1 MTACNSEKNSENKL
15 ASENRLISQNSLVK
29 THRQKKANSHQTFR
43 LTQLFSTQL
52 DKWLIAACL
61 GMMTALSVIGLLMT
75 SGWFISAAAMAGMV
89 ALGSHSFNYLVPAA
103 IIRVMA
109 MVRTAGRYGE
119 MMVSHHA
126 VFGLLQRL
134 RVRFFTQF
142 ARLPLANL
150 SSTLQS
156 THAMHRLTHDI
167 EVLNELPLRVVSPW
181 LVATTASLLV
191 ATLLYQYEVNPVL
204 IAIFLI
210 AGLMLPAMLTWRSIK
225 HARAHQA
232 LAESRRVSLLN
243 PLSALTHLLI
253 WQRWQSELTAFNSLD
268 TQHTHQQKRIQRAQS
283 LVMLIMQWLIAA
295 VLVGLLVGFY
305 HTSLVI
311 SVPMLLALF
320 LGIMGMTDLLAPLVT
335 HSLALGNS
343 LAAKHQ
349 LNELLNP
356 SLQPSHHL
364 TPDLT
369 HHLNHDLAPL
379 PIDVA
384 RLSAPLTLT
393 INQLAAKMPQA
404 IVGFKAISFT
414 ATQGTPVLITGRS
427 GAGKSTLLQVLAHE
441 LAPQQGSIELNGMDW
456 LALPNTPAL
465 TGYLGQQIDIFD
477 QTLATNLRLG
487 SADAGD
493 EQLWQVLD
501 SVGLKDWARNQPL
514 QLQTP
519 LGEYGQ
525 AISGGQAR
533 RIALARL
540 LLSPKKILLLD
551 EPFAG
556 LDKKSREALWQ
567 MLVQHQQ
574 QGILIIVT
582 HHLWQTDQPINI
594 VQLPE
599 PDVFI

>member
-1 MTACNSEKNSENKL
+1 MTAPNSEKNSENKF
-15 ASENRLISQNSLVK
+15 ASENSLVK

-61 GMMTALSVIGLLMT
+61 GIMTALSVIGLLMT
-75 SGWFISAAAMAGMV
+75 SGWFISAAAMAGML

-126 VFGLLQRL
+126 VFGLLRRL
-134 RVRFFTQF
+134 RVRFFNQF

-191 ATLLYQYEVNPVL
+191 ATLLYQYEVNPML

-210 AGLMLPAMLTWRSIK
+210 AGLMLPVMLTWRSIK
-225 HARAHQA
+225 HASTHQA

-305 HTSLVI
+305 HTPLVI

-320 LGIMGMTDLLAPLVT
+320 LGIMGMTDLLTPLVT

-356 SLQPSHHL
+356 SLQS
-364 TPDLT
+364 
-369 HHLNHDLAPL
+369 NHYLKPDLAPL
-379 PIDVA
+379 PIDAA
-384 RLSAPLTLT
+384 RLNAPLTLT

-404 IVGFKAISFT
+404 IVGFKAISLT
-414 ATQGTPVLITGRS
+414 ATQGIPVLITGRS
-427 GAGKSTLLQVLAHE
+427 GAGKSTLLQVLARE
-441 LAPQQGSIELNGMDW
+441 LAPQQGSIELNGRDW
-456 LALPNTPAL
+456 LALHDTPAL

-487 SADAGD
+487 NADASD
-493 EQLWQVLD
+493 EQLWQVLGK
-501 SVGLKDWARNQPL
+501 VGLKDWARSQPL

-567 MLVQHQQ
+567 MLVKHQQ

-582 HHLWQTDQPINI
+582 HHLWQTDHPINI

-599 PDVFI
+599 PDVLI

>member
-1 MTACNSEKNSENKL
+1 
-15 ASENRLISQNSLVK
+15 
-29 THRQKKANSHQTFR
+29 
-43 LTQLFSTQL
+43 
-52 DKWLIAACL
+52 
-61 GMMTALSVIGLLMT
+61 
-75 SGWFISAAAMAGMV
+75 
-89 ALGSHSFNYLVPAA
+89 
-103 IIRVMA
+103 
-109 MVRTAGRYGE
+109 
-119 MMVSHHA
+119 
-126 VFGLLQRL
+126 
-134 RVRFFTQF
+134 
-142 ARLPLANL
+142 
-150 SSTLQS
+150 
-156 THAMHRLTHDI
+156 
-167 EVLNELPLRVVSPW
+167 
-181 LVATTASLLV
+181 
-191 ATLLYQYEVNPVL
+191 
-204 IAIFLI
+204 
-210 AGLMLPAMLTWRSIK
+210 
-225 HARAHQA
+225 
-232 LAESRRVSLLN
+232 
-243 PLSALTHLLI
+243 
-253 WQRWQSELTAFNSLD
+253 
-268 TQHTHQQKRIQRAQS
+268 
-283 LVMLIMQWLIAA
+283 MLIMQWLIAA

-305 HTSLVI
+305 HTPLII

-364 TPDLT
+364 T
-369 HHLNHDLAPL
+369 HHLNHDLTHL
-379 PIDVA
+379 PIDAA
-384 RLSAPLTLT
+384 RLNAPLTLT

-404 IVGFKAISFT
+404 IVGFKAISLT
-414 ATQGTPVLITGRS
+414 ATQGIPVLITGRS

-441 LAPQQGSIELNGMDW
+441 LAPQQGSIELSGMDW
-456 LALPNTPAL
+456 LALHNTPAL

-487 SADAGD
+487 NADASD
-493 EQLWQVLD
+493 EQLWQVLGK
-501 SVGLKDWARNQPL
+501 VGLKDWARSQPL
-514 QLQTP
+514 RLQTP

-540 LLSPKKILLLD
+540 LLTPKKILLLD

>member
-1 MTACNSEKNSENKL
+1 MTAPNGEKNSENKL
-15 ASENRLISQNSLVK
+15 VGENRLISQNSFVK
-29 THRQKKANSHQTFR
+29 THPQKKSNSHQTFR

-61 GMMTALSVIGLLMT
+61 GIMTALSVIGLLMT
-75 SGWFISAAAMAGMV
+75 SGWFISAAAMTGMV

-134 RVRFFTQF
+134 RVRFFNQF

-283 LVMLIMQWLIAA
+283 LVMLIMHWLIAA

-305 HTSLVI
+305 HTPLVI

-364 TPDLT
+364 
-369 HHLNHDLAPL
+369 NHDLAPL

-384 RLSAPLTLT
+384 RLNAPLTLT
-393 INQLAAKMPQA
+393 IHQLAGKLPQA
-404 IVGFKAISFT
+404 IVGFKAISLT
-414 ATQGTPVLITGRS
+414 ATQGIPVLITGRS

-456 LALPNTPAL
+456 LALQNTPAL

-487 SADAGD
+487 NADASD
-493 EQLWQVLD
+493 EQLWQVLGK
-501 SVGLKDWARNQPL
+501 VGLKDWARSQPL

-540 LLSPKKILLLD
+540 LLTPKKILLLD

-556 LDKKSREALWQ
+556 LDTKSREALWQ

-582 HHLWQTDQPINI
+582 HHLWQTECPINI

-599 PDVFI
+599 PDVLI

>member
-1 MTACNSEKNSENKL
+1 MTDSNCENN
-15 ASENRLISQNSLVK
+15 SENRLISQNNLVK

-52 DKWLIAACL
+52 DKWLIAALL
-61 GMMTALSVIGLLMT
+61 GIMTALSVIGLLMT

-134 RVRFFTQF
+134 RVRFFNQF

-167 EVLNELPLRVVSPW
+167 EILNELPLRVVSPW

-191 ATLLYQYEVNPVL
+191 ATLLYQYEVNPML

-210 AGLMLPAMLTWRSIK
+210 AGLMLPVMLTWRSIK
-225 HARAHQA
+225 HARVHQA

-253 WQRWQSELTAFNSLD
+253 WQRWQSELTAFNSVD

-305 HTSLVI
+305 HTPLII
-311 SVPMLLALF
+311 SVPMLLALS

-356 SLQPSHHL
+356 SLQPSHY
-364 TPDLT
+364 
-369 HHLNHDLAPL
+369 LNHDLAPL

-393 INQLAAKMPQA
+393 IHQLAAKMPQA
-404 IVGFKAISFT
+404 IVGFKAISLT
-414 ATQGTPVLITGRS
+414 ATQGIPVLITGRS
-427 GAGKSTLLQVLAHE
+427 GAGKSTLLQVLARE
-441 LAPQQGSIELNGMDW
+441 LAPQQGSIELNGRDW
-456 LALPNTPAL
+456 LALHDTPAL

-487 SADAGD
+487 NADASD
-493 EQLWQVLD
+493 EQLWQVLGK
-501 SVGLKDWARNQPL
+501 VGLKDWARSQPL

-567 MLVQHQQ
+567 MLVKHQQ

-582 HHLWQTDQPINI
+582 HHLWQTDHPINI

-599 PDVFI
+599 PDVLI

>member
-1 MTACNSEKNSENKL
+1 MTDSNCENN
-15 ASENRLISQNSLVK
+15 SENRLISQNSLVK
-29 THRQKKANSHQTFR
+29 THPQKKANSHQTFR

-52 DKWLIAACL
+52 DKWLIAALL
-61 GMMTALSVIGLLMT
+61 GIMTALSVIGLLMT

-134 RVRFFTQF
+134 RVRFFNQF

-191 ATLLYQYEVNPVL
+191 ATLLYQYEVNPML

-305 HTSLVI
+305 HTPLVI

-364 TPDLT
+364 
-369 HHLNHDLAPL
+369 NHDLAPL

-384 RLSAPLTLT
+384 RLNAPLTLT
-393 INQLAAKMPQA
+393 IHQLAGKMPQA
-404 IVGFKAISFT
+404 IVGFKAISLT
-414 ATQGTPVLITGRS
+414 ATQGIPVLITGRS
-427 GAGKSTLLQVLAHE
+427 GAGKSTLLQVLARE
-441 LAPQQGSIELNGMDW
+441 LAPQQGSIELNGRDW
-456 LALPNTPAL
+456 LALHDTPAL

-487 SADAGD
+487 NADASD
-493 EQLWQVLD
+493 EQLWQVLGK
-501 SVGLKDWARNQPL
+501 VGLKDWARSQPL

-540 LLSPKKILLLD
+540 LLTPKKILLLD

-582 HHLWQTDQPINI
+582 HHLWQTDHPINI

-599 PDVFI
+599 PDVLI

>member
-1 MTACNSEKNSENKL
+1 MTDSNSEKNSENKL
-15 ASENRLISQNSLVK
+15 ASENRHINQNSRVN
-29 THRQKKANSHQTFR
+29 THRQKKSNSDQTFR
-43 LTQLFSTQL
+43 LNQLFSTQL
-52 DKWLIAACL
+52 DKLLIAALL
-61 GMMTALSVIGLLMT
+61 GIMTALSVIGLLMT

-134 RVRFFTQF
+134 RVRFFNQF

-191 ATLLYQYEVNPVL
+191 AILLYQYDVNPVL
-204 IAIFLI
+204 ITIFLI
-210 AGLMLPAMLTWRSIK
+210 AGLMLPTMLTWRSIK

-305 HTSLVI
+305 HTPLVI

-364 TPDLT
+364 
-369 HHLNHDLAPL
+369 NHDLAPL

-384 RLSAPLTLT
+384 RLNAPLTLT
-393 INQLAAKMPQA
+393 IHQLAGKMPQA
-404 IVGFKAISFT
+404 IVGFKAISLT
-414 ATQGTPVLITGRS
+414 ATQGIPVLITGRS

-456 LALPNTPAL
+456 LALQNTPAL

-487 SADAGD
+487 NTYASD
-493 EQLWQVLD
+493 EQLWQVLGK
-501 SVGLKDWARNQPL
+501 VGLKDWARSQPL

-567 MLVQHQQ
+567 MLVKHQQ

-582 HHLWQTDQPINI
+582 HHLWQIDQPINI

>member
-1 MTACNSEKNSENKL
+1 MTAPNSEKN
-15 ASENRLISQNSLVK
+15 SENRLISQNSLAK
-29 THRQKKANSHQTFR
+29 THTQKKANSHQTFR

-52 DKWLIAACL
+52 DKWLIAALL
-61 GMMTALSVIGLLMT
+61 GMMTALSVIGLLMM
-75 SGWFISAAAMAGMV
+75 SGWFISAAAMAGMA

-134 RVRFFTQF
+134 RVRFFNQF

-191 ATLLYQYEVNPVL
+191 ATLLYQYEVNPML

-253 WQRWQSELTAFNSLD
+253 WQRWQSELTAFNSVD

-305 HTSLVI
+305 HTPLVI

-364 TPDLT
+364 
-369 HHLNHDLAPL
+369 NHDLAPL

-384 RLSAPLTLT
+384 RLNAPLTLT
-393 INQLAAKMPQA
+393 IHQLAGKMPQA
-404 IVGFKAISFT
+404 IVGFKAISLT
-414 ATQGTPVLITGRS
+414 ATQGIPVLITGRS

-456 LALPNTPAL
+456 LALQNTPAL

-487 SADAGD
+487 SADASD
-493 EQLWQVLD
+493 EQLWQVLGK
-501 SVGLKDWARNQPL
+501 VGLKDWARNQPL

-582 HHLWQTDQPINI
+582 HHLWQTECPINI

-599 PDVFI
+599 PDVLI

>member
-1 MTACNSEKNSENKL
+1 MTDSTSEKNSENKL
-15 ASENRLISQNSLVK
+15 ASENRLINQNNFVK
-29 THRQKKANSHQTFR
+29 THPQKKANSHQTFR

-52 DKWLIAACL
+52 DKWLIAALL
-61 GMMTALSVIGLLMT
+61 GIMTALSVIGLLMT

-134 RVRFFTQF
+134 RVRFFNQF

-167 EVLNELPLRVVSPW
+167 DVLNELPLRVVSPW

-191 ATLLYQYEVNPVL
+191 ATLLYQYEVSPVL

-210 AGLMLPAMLTWRSIK
+210 AGLMLPTMLTWRSIK

-253 WQRWQSELTAFNSLD
+253 WQRWQSELTAFNSVD

-283 LVMLIMQWLIAA
+283 LVMLIMQWLMAA

-305 HTSLVI
+305 HTPLVI

-343 LAAKHQ
+343 LAAQHQ

-364 TPDLT
+364 
-369 HHLNHDLAPL
+369 NHDLAPL
-379 PIDVA
+379 PIDVT
-384 RLSAPLTLT
+384 RLDAPLTLT

-404 IVGFKAISFT
+404 IVGFKAISLT
-414 ATQGTPVLITGRS
+414 ATQGIPVLITGRS

-441 LAPQQGSIELNGMDW
+441 LAPQQGSIELSGMDW
-456 LALPNTPAL
+456 LALQNTPAL

-487 SADAGD
+487 NADASD
-493 EQLWQVLD
+493 EQLWQVLGK
-501 SVGLKDWARNQPL
+501 VGLKDWARNQPL

-540 LLSPKKILLLD
+540 LLTPKKILLLD

-556 LDKKSREALWQ
+556 LDKKRREALWQ

-582 HHLWQTDQPINI
+582 HHLWQTECPINI

-599 PDVFI
+599 PNVFI

>member
-1 MTACNSEKNSENKL
+1 MTDSNSK
-15 ASENRLISQNSLVK
+15 NRLINQNSFVK
-29 THRQKKANSHQTFR
+29 THPQKKANSHQTFR

-52 DKWLIAACL
+52 DKWLIAALL
-61 GMMTALSVIGLLMT
+61 GIMTALSVIGLLMT

-134 RVRFFTQF
+134 RVRFFNQF

-204 IAIFLI
+204 IATFLI
-210 AGLMLPAMLTWRSIK
+210 AGLMLPVMLTWRSIK

-305 HTSLVI
+305 HTPLVI
-311 SVPMLLALF
+311 SVPMLLALS
-320 LGIMGMTDLLAPLVT
+320 LGIMGMTDLLTPLVT

-364 TPDLT
+364 
-369 HHLNHDLAPL
+369 NHDLAPL

-384 RLSAPLTLT
+384 RLNAPLTLT
-393 INQLAAKMPQA
+393 IHQLAAKMPQA
-404 IVGFKAISFT
+404 IVGFKAISLT
-414 ATQGTPVLITGRS
+414 ATQGIPVLITGRS

-456 LALPNTPAL
+456 LALHDTPAL

-487 SADAGD
+487 SADASD
-493 EQLWQVLD
+493 EQLWQVLGK
-501 SVGLKDWARNQPL
+501 VGLKDWARSQPL

>member
-1 MTACNSEKNSENKL
+1 MTAPNSEKNSENKF
-15 ASENRLISQNSLVK
+15 ASENSLVK

-61 GMMTALSVIGLLMT
+61 GIMTALSVIGLLMT
-75 SGWFISAAAMAGMV
+75 SGWFISAAAMAGML

-126 VFGLLQRL
+126 VFGLLRRL
-134 RVRFFTQF
+134 RVRFFNQF

-167 EVLNELPLRVVSPW
+167 EILDELPLRVVSPW

-191 ATLLYQYEVNPVL
+191 ATLLYQYGVNPML
-204 IAIFLI
+204 IATFLI
-210 AGLMLPAMLTWRSIK
+210 AGLMLPVMLTWRSIK

-305 HTSLVI
+305 HTPLVI
-311 SVPMLLALF
+311 SVPMLLALS

-364 TPDLT
+364 
-369 HHLNHDLAPL
+369 NHDLAPL

-384 RLSAPLTLT
+384 RLNAPLTLT

-404 IVGFKAISFT
+404 IVGFKTISLT
-414 ATQGTPVLITGRS
+414 ATQGIPVLITGRS
-427 GAGKSTLLQVLAHE
+427 GAGKSTLLQVLARE

-456 LALPNTPAL
+456 LALHDTPAL

-487 SADAGD
+487 NADASD
-493 EQLWQVLD
+493 EQLWQVLGK
-501 SVGLKDWARNQPL
+501 VGLKDWARSQPL

-540 LLSPKKILLLD
+540 LLTPKKILLLD

-556 LDKKSREALWQ
+556 LDKKRREALWQ

-582 HHLWQTDQPINI
+582 HHLWQTECPINI

>member
-1 MTACNSEKNSENKL
+1 MTAPNSENNSENKL
-15 ASENRLISQNSLVK
+15 ASENRLISQNRLAK
-29 THRQKKANSHQTFR
+29 THPQKKANSHQTFR

-52 DKWLIAACL
+52 DKWLIAALL
-61 GMMTALSVIGLLMT
+61 GIMTALSVIGLLMT

-134 RVRFFTQF
+134 RVRFFNQF

-181 LVATTASLLV
+181 LVATTASFLV

-204 IAIFLI
+204 IGIFLI

-225 HARAHQA
+225 HARAHQG
-232 LAESRRVSLLN
+232 LAESRHVSLLN

-253 WQRWQSELTAFNSLD
+253 WQRWQSELTAFNRVD

-305 HTSLVI
+305 HTPLVI

-356 SLQPSHHL
+356 SLQPSHYL
-364 TPDLT
+364 KPDLA
-369 HHLNHDLAPL
+369 HDLAPL
-379 PIDVA
+379 PIDAA
-384 RLSAPLTLT
+384 RLNAPLTLT
-393 INQLAAKMPQA
+393 IHQLAAKMPQA
-404 IVGFKAISFT
+404 IVGFKAFSLT
-414 ATQGTPVLITGRS
+414 ATQGIPVLITGRS

-441 LAPQQGSIELNGMDW
+441 LAPQQGSIELSGMDW
-456 LALPNTPAL
+456 LALHNTPAL

-487 SADAGD
+487 NADASD
-493 EQLWQVLD
+493 EQLWQVLGK
-501 SVGLKDWARNQPL
+501 VGLKDWARSQPL

-582 HHLWQTDQPINI
+582 HHLWQTECPINI

>member
-1 MTACNSEKNSENKL
+1 MTDSN
-15 ASENRLISQNSLVK
+15 SENRLINQNSLVK
-29 THRQKKANSHQTFR
+29 THPQKKVNSHQTFR

-52 DKWLIAACL
+52 DKWLIAALL
-61 GMMTALSVIGLLMT
+61 GILTALSVIGLLMT

-126 VFGLLQRL
+126 VFGLLQGL

-253 WQRWQSELTAFNSLD
+253 WQRWQSELTAFNSVD

-305 HTSLVI
+305 HTPLVI

-320 LGIMGMTDLLAPLVT
+320 LGMMGMTDLLAPLAT

-356 SLQPSHHL
+356 SLQPN
-364 TPDLT
+364 

-384 RLSAPLTLT
+384 RLNAPLTLT
-393 INQLAAKMPQA
+393 IHQLAAKMPQA
-404 IVGFKAISFT
+404 IVGFKAISLT
-414 ATQGTPVLITGRS
+414 ATQGIPVLITGRS

-456 LALPNTPAL
+456 LALHDTPAL

-487 SADAGD
+487 NADASD
-493 EQLWQVLD
+493 EQLWQVLGK
-501 SVGLKDWARNQPL
+501 VGLKDWARSQPL

-540 LLSPKKILLLD
+540 LLTPKKILLLD

-582 HHLWQTDQPINI
+582 HHLWQTECPINI

>member
-1 MTACNSEKNSENKL
+1 MTASNKEHNSENKL
-15 ASENRLISQNSLVK
+15 ASENRLISQNSLIK
-29 THRQKKANSHQTFR
+29 THPQKKANSHQTFR

-52 DKWLIAACL
+52 DKWLIAALL
-61 GMMTALSVIGLLMT
+61 GIMTALSVIGLLMT

-134 RVRFFTQF
+134 RVRFFNQF

-191 ATLLYQYEVNPVL
+191 ATLLYQYEVNPML

-210 AGLMLPAMLTWRSIK
+210 AGLMLPALLTWRSIK

-253 WQRWQSELTAFNSLD
+253 WQRWQSELTAFNSVD

-305 HTSLVI
+305 HTPLVI
-311 SVPMLLALF
+311 SVPMLLALS

-364 TPDLT
+364 
-369 HHLNHDLAPL
+369 NHDLAPL

-384 RLSAPLTLT
+384 RLNAPLTLT
-393 INQLAAKMPQA
+393 IHQLAAKMPQA
-404 IVGFKAISFT
+404 IVGFKAISLT

-456 LALPNTPAL
+456 LALHDTPAL

-487 SADAGD
+487 NADASD
-493 EQLWQVLD
+493 EQLWQVLGK
-501 SVGLKDWARNQPL
+501 VGLKDWARSQPL

-582 HHLWQTDQPINI
+582 HHLWQTECPINI

>member
-1 MTACNSEKNSENKL
+1 MTAPNSEKNSENKL

-61 GMMTALSVIGLLMT
+61 AIMTALSVIGLLMT
-75 SGWFISAAAMAGMV
+75 SGWFISAAAMAGIV

-134 RVRFFTQF
+134 RVRFFNQF

-204 IAIFLI
+204 ITIFLI
-210 AGLMLPAMLTWRSIK
+210 AGLMLPAILTWRSIK
-225 HARAHQA
+225 HGRAHQA

-253 WQRWQSELTAFNSLD
+253 WQRWQSELTAFNSVD
-268 TQHTHQQKRIQRAQS
+268 TQPTHQQKRIQRAQS
-283 LVMLIMQWLIAA
+283 LVMLIMQWLITA

-305 HTSLVI
+305 HTPLVI

-356 SLQPSHHL
+356 SLKPSHHL

-369 HHLNHDLAPL
+369 PL
-379 PIDVA
+379 PIDVV
-384 RLSAPLTLT
+384 RLNAPLTLT

-404 IVGFKAISFT
+404 IVGFKAISLT
-414 ATQGTPVLITGRS
+414 ATQGIPVLITGGS

-441 LAPQQGSIELNGMDW
+441 LAPQQGSIKLNGKDW
-456 LALPNTPAL
+456 LALHDTPAL

-487 SADAGD
+487 NADASD
-493 EQLWQVLD
+493 EQLWQVLGK
-501 SVGLKDWARNQPL
+501 VGLKDWARSQPL

-582 HHLWQTDQPINI
+582 HHLWQTECPINI

-599 PDVFI
+599 PGVFI

>member
-1 MTACNSEKNSENKL
+1 MTASN
-15 ASENRLISQNSLVK
+15 SENRLISQNSLVK
-29 THRQKKANSHQTFR
+29 THPQKKANSHQTFR

-52 DKWLIAACL
+52 DKWLIAALL
-61 GMMTALSVIGLLMT
+61 GIMTALSVIGLLMT

-134 RVRFFTQF
+134 RVRFFNQF

-191 ATLLYQYEVNPVL
+191 AILLYQYDVNPVL
-204 IAIFLI
+204 ITIFLI

-305 HTSLVI
+305 HTPLVI

-364 TPDLT
+364 KPDLT
-369 HHLNHDLAPL
+369 HHLAPL

-384 RLSAPLTLT
+384 RLNAPLTLT

-404 IVGFKAISFT
+404 IVGFKAISLT
-414 ATQGTPVLITGRS
+414 ATQGIPVLITGRS

-456 LALPNTPAL
+456 LALQNTPAL

-487 SADAGD
+487 NTYASD
-493 EQLWQVLD
+493 EQLWQVLGK
-501 SVGLKDWARNQPL
+501 VGLKDWARSQPL

-567 MLVQHQQ
+567 MLVKHQQ

-582 HHLWQTDQPINI
+582 HHLWQTDHPINI

-599 PDVFI
+599 PDVLI

>member
-1 MTACNSEKNSENKL
+1 
-15 ASENRLISQNSLVK
+15 
-29 THRQKKANSHQTFR
+29 
-43 LTQLFSTQL
+43 
-52 DKWLIAACL
+52 
-61 GMMTALSVIGLLMT
+61 
-75 SGWFISAAAMAGMV
+75 MV

-134 RVRFFTQF
+134 RVRFFNQF

-191 ATLLYQYEVNPVL
+191 ATLLYQHEVNPVL
-204 IAIFLI
+204 IATFLI

-253 WQRWQSELTAFNSLD
+253 WQRWQSELTAFNSVD

-305 HTSLVI
+305 HTPLVI

-364 TPDLT
+364 TPDL
-369 HHLNHDLAPL
+369 APL

-384 RLSAPLTLT
+384 RLNAPLTLT

-404 IVGFKAISFT
+404 IVGFKAISLT
-414 ATQGTPVLITGRS
+414 ATQGIPVLITGRS

-456 LALPNTPAL
+456 LALHNTPAL

-487 SADAGD
+487 NADASD
-493 EQLWQVLD
+493 EQLWQVLGK
-501 SVGLKDWARNQPL
+501 VGLKDWARSQPL

-582 HHLWQTDQPINI
+582 HHLWQTECPINI

-599 PDVFI
+599 PGVFI

>member
-1 MTACNSEKNSENKL
+1 MTDSNKEHNNENKL
-15 ASENRLISQNSLVK
+15 ASENRLLT
-29 THRQKKANSHQTFR
+29 THRQKKSNSHQTFR

-61 GMMTALSVIGLLMT
+61 AIMTALSVIGLLMT
-75 SGWFISAAAMAGMV
+75 SGWFISAAATAGMV

-134 RVRFFTQF
+134 RVRFFNQF
-142 ARLPLANL
+142 SRLPLANL
-150 SSTLQS
+150 SITLQS

-204 IAIFLI
+204 ITIFLI

-225 HARAHQA
+225 HALAHQA

-253 WQRWQSELTAFNSLD
+253 WQRWQSELTAFNSFD

-305 HTSLVI
+305 HTPLVI

-356 SLQPSHHL
+356 LLQPN
-364 TPDLT
+364 

-384 RLSAPLTLT
+384 RLDAPLTLT
-393 INQLAAKMPQA
+393 INQLAGKMPEA
-404 IVGFKAISFT
+404 IVGFKAISLT
-414 ATQGTPVLITGRS
+414 ATQGIPVLITGRS

-441 LAPQQGSIELNGMDW
+441 LAPQQGSIELNGRDW

-487 SADAGD
+487 NADASD
-493 EQLWQVLD
+493 EQLWQVLGK
-501 SVGLKDWARNQPL
+501 VGLKDWARNQPL

-540 LLSPKKILLLD
+540 LLSSKKILLLD

-582 HHLWQTDQPINI
+582 HHLWQIDQPINI

>member
-1 MTACNSEKNSENKL
+1 MTDSNCENN
-15 ASENRLISQNSLVK
+15 SENRLISQNRLVK
-29 THRQKKANSHQTFR
+29 THPQKKANSHQTFR

-75 SGWFISAAAMAGMV
+75 SGWFISAAAMAGMA

-134 RVRFFTQF
+134 RVRFFNQF

-204 IAIFLI
+204 IATFLI
-210 AGLMLPAMLTWRSIK
+210 AGLMLPALLTWRSIK

-305 HTSLVI
+305 HTPLVI

-364 TPDLT
+364 TPDL
-369 HHLNHDLAPL
+369 APL

-384 RLSAPLTLT
+384 RLDAPLTLT

-404 IVGFKAISFT
+404 IVGFKAISLT
-414 ATQGTPVLITGRS
+414 ATQGIPVLITGRS

-456 LALPNTPAL
+456 LALQNTPAL

-487 SADAGD
+487 NADASD
-493 EQLWQVLD
+493 EQLWQVLGK
-501 SVGLKDWARNQPL
+501 VGLKDWARSQPL

-567 MLVQHQQ
+567 MLVKHQQ

-582 HHLWQTDQPINI
+582 HHLWQTDHPINI

-599 PDVFI
+599 PDVLI

>member
-1 MTACNSEKNSENKL
+1 MTDSNCENN
-15 ASENRLISQNSLVK
+15 SENRLISQNNLVK

-52 DKWLIAACL
+52 DKWLIAALL
-61 GMMTALSVIGLLMT
+61 GIMTALSVIGLLMT

-134 RVRFFTQF
+134 RVRFFNQF

-191 ATLLYQYEVNPVL
+191 AILLYQYDVNPVL
-204 IAIFLI
+204 ITIFLI

-253 WQRWQSELTAFNSLD
+253 WQRWQSELTAFNSVE

-305 HTSLVI
+305 HTPLVI

-364 TPDLT
+364 A

-384 RLSAPLTLT
+384 RLNAPLTLT
-393 INQLAAKMPQA
+393 IHQLAGKMPQA
-404 IVGFKAISFT
+404 IVGFKAISLT
-414 ATQGTPVLITGRS
+414 ATQGIPVLITGRS

-456 LALPNTPAL
+456 LALQNTPAL

-487 SADAGD
+487 RADASD
-493 EQLWQVLD
+493 EQLWQVLGK
-501 SVGLKDWARNQPL
+501 VGLKDWARSQPL

-582 HHLWQTDQPINI
+582 HHLWQTDHPINI

-599 PDVFI
+599 PDVLI

>member
-1 MTACNSEKNSENKL
+1 MTAPNSEKNSENKL
-15 ASENRLISQNSLVK
+15 ASENRLISQNSLVN
-29 THRQKKANSHQTFR
+29 THPQKKANSHQTFR

-61 GMMTALSVIGLLMT
+61 GIMTALSVIGLLMT

-134 RVRFFTQF
+134 RVRFFNQF

-210 AGLMLPAMLTWRSIK
+210 AGLMLPAILTWISIK

-253 WQRWQSELTAFNSLD
+253 WQRWQSELTAFNRVD

-305 HTSLVI
+305 HTPLVI

-320 LGIMGMTDLLAPLVT
+320 LGIMGMTDLLAPLIT

-343 LAAKHQ
+343 LAAKHR

-356 SLQPSHHL
+356 SLQPI
-364 TPDLT
+364 
-369 HHLNHDLAPL
+369 HHLNHDLALL

-393 INQLAAKMPQA
+393 INQLAGKMPQA
-404 IVGFKAISFT
+404 IVGFKAFSLT
-414 ATQGTPVLITGRS
+414 ATQGIPVLITGRS

-441 LAPQQGSIELNGMDW
+441 LAPQQGSIDLNGMDW
-456 LALPNTPAL
+456 LALHNTPAL

-487 SADAGD
+487 NADASD

-540 LLSPKKILLLD
+540 LLTPKKILLLD

-582 HHLWQTDQPINI
+582 HHLWQTECPINI

-599 PDVFI
+599 PDVLI

>member
-1 MTACNSEKNSENKL
+1 MTASNKEHNSENKL
-15 ASENRLISQNSLVK
+15 TSENRLISQNSLVK

-61 GMMTALSVIGLLMT
+61 GIMTALSVIGLLMT

-156 THAMHRLTHDI
+156 THVMHRLTHDI

-181 LVATTASLLV
+181 LVATTASFLV
-191 ATLLYQYEVNPVL
+191 ATLLYQHEVNPVL
-204 IAIFLI
+204 IATFLI

-253 WQRWQSELTAFNSLD
+253 WQRWQSELTAFKSVD

-305 HTSLVI
+305 HTPLVI

-364 TPDLT
+364 TPDL
-369 HHLNHDLAPL
+369 APL

-384 RLSAPLTLT
+384 RLNAPLTLT

-404 IVGFKAISFT
+404 IVGFKAISLT
-414 ATQGTPVLITGRS
+414 ATQGIPVLITGRS

-456 LALPNTPAL
+456 LALHNTSAL

-487 SADAGD
+487 NAEASD
-493 EQLWQVLD
+493 EQLWQVLGK
-501 SVGLKDWARNQPL
+501 VGLKDWARSQPL

-582 HHLWQTDQPINI
+582 HHLWQTKCPINI

>member
-1 MTACNSEKNSENKL
+1 MTAPNSEKNSENKL
-15 ASENRLISQNSLVK
+15 ASENRLISQKSLVK
-29 THRQKKANSHQTFR
+29 THLQKKANSHQTFR

-61 GMMTALSVIGLLMT
+61 GIMTALSVIGLLMT

-126 VFGLLQRL
+126 VFGLLRRL

-191 ATLLYQYEVNPVL
+191 ATLLYQYEVNPML

-225 HARAHQA
+225 HASTHQA

-305 HTSLVI
+305 HTPLVI

-320 LGIMGMTDLLAPLVT
+320 LGIMGMTDLLTPLVT

-356 SLQPSHHL
+356 SLQPSQHL
-364 TPDLT
+364 TPD
-369 HHLNHDLAPL
+369 LNHDLAPL

-384 RLSAPLTLT
+384 RLNAPLTLT
-393 INQLAAKMPQA
+393 IHQLAAKMPQA
-404 IVGFKAISFT
+404 IVGFKAISLT
-414 ATQGTPVLITGRS
+414 ATQGIPVLITGRS

-441 LAPQQGSIELNGMDW
+441 LAPQQGSIELSGMDW
-456 LALPNTPAL
+456 LALHDTPAL

-487 SADAGD
+487 NADASD
-493 EQLWQVLD
+493 EQLWQVLGK
-501 SVGLKDWARNQPL
+501 VGLKDWARNQPL

-540 LLSPKKILLLD
+540 LLTPKKILLLD

-556 LDKKSREALWQ
+556 LDKKRREALWQ

-582 HHLWQTDQPINI
+582 HHLWQTECPINI

>member
-1 MTACNSEKNSENKL
+1 MTASN
-15 ASENRLISQNSLVK
+15 SENRLINQNRLVK
-29 THRQKKANSHQTFR
+29 THTQKKANSHQTFR

-52 DKWLIAACL
+52 DKWLIAALL
-61 GMMTALSVIGLLMT
+61 GIMTALSVIGLLMT

-134 RVRFFTQF
+134 RVRFFNQF

-191 ATLLYQYEVNPVL
+191 ATLLYQYEVNPML

-253 WQRWQSELTAFNSLD
+253 WQRWQSELTAFNSVD

-305 HTSLVI
+305 HTPLVI

-364 TPDLT
+364 
-369 HHLNHDLAPL
+369 NHDLAPL

-384 RLSAPLTLT
+384 RLNAPLTLT

-404 IVGFKAISFT
+404 IVGFKAISLT
-414 ATQGTPVLITGRS
+414 ATQGIPVLITGRS

-456 LALPNTPAL
+456 LALHNTPAL

-487 SADAGD
+487 SADASD
-493 EQLWQVLD
+493 EQLWQVLGK
-501 SVGLKDWARNQPL
+501 VGLKDWARSQPL

-582 HHLWQTDQPINI
+582 HHLWQTDHPINI

>member
-1 MTACNSEKNSENKL
+1 MTAPNSENNSENKL
-15 ASENRLISQNSLVK
+15 ASENRLINQNSLVK
-29 THRQKKANSHQTFR
+29 THPQKRANSHQTFR
-43 LTQLFSTQL
+43 LSQLFSTQL
-52 DKWLIAACL
+52 DKWLIAALL
-61 GMMTALSVIGLLMT
+61 GIMTALSVIGLLMT

-134 RVRFFTQF
+134 RVRFFNQF

-191 ATLLYQYEVNPVL
+191 AILLYQYDVNPVL
-204 IAIFLI
+204 ITIFLI

-305 HTSLVI
+305 HTPLVI

-364 TPDLT
+364 
-369 HHLNHDLAPL
+369 NHDLAPL

-384 RLSAPLTLT
+384 RLNAPLTLT
-393 INQLAAKMPQA
+393 INQLAGKLPQA
-404 IVGFKAISFT
+404 IVGFKAISLT
-414 ATQGTPVLITGRS
+414 ATQGIPVLITGRS
-427 GAGKSTLLQVLAHE
+427 GAGKSTLLQVLARE

-456 LALPNTPAL
+456 LALHDTPAL
-465 TGYLGQQIDIFD
+465 IGYLGQQIDIFD

-487 SADAGD
+487 NADASD
-493 EQLWQVLD
+493 EQLWQVLAK
-501 SVGLKDWARNQPL
+501 VGLKDWARNQPL

-540 LLSPKKILLLD
+540 LLTPKKILLLD

-582 HHLWQTDQPINI
+582 HHLWQTDHPINI

-599 PDVFI
+599 PDVLI

>member
-1 MTACNSEKNSENKL
+1 MTAPNSENN
-15 ASENRLISQNSLVK
+15 SENRLISQNSFVK
-29 THRQKKANSHQTFR
+29 THRQKKVNSHQTFR

-52 DKWLIAACL
+52 DKWLIAALL
-61 GMMTALSVIGLLMT
+61 GIMTALSVIGLLMT

-126 VFGLLQRL
+126 VFGLLRRL
-134 RVRFFTQF
+134 RVRFFNQF

-191 ATLLYQYEVNPVL
+191 ATLLYQYEVNPML

-225 HARAHQA
+225 HASTHQA

-305 HTSLVI
+305 HTPLVI
-311 SVPMLLALF
+311 SVPMLLALS

-364 TPDLT
+364 
-369 HHLNHDLAPL
+369 NHDLAPL

-384 RLSAPLTLT
+384 RLNAPLTLT
-393 INQLAAKMPQA
+393 IHQLAAKMPQA
-404 IVGFKAISFT
+404 IVGFKTISLT
-414 ATQGTPVLITGRS
+414 ATQGIPVLITGRS
-427 GAGKSTLLQVLAHE
+427 GAGKSTLLQVLARE
-441 LAPQQGSIELNGMDW
+441 LAPQQGSIELSGMDW
-456 LALPNTPAL
+456 LALHDTPAL

-487 SADAGD
+487 NADASD
-493 EQLWQVLD
+493 EQLWQVLGK
-501 SVGLKDWARNQPL
+501 VGLKDWARSQPL

-540 LLSPKKILLLD
+540 LLTPKKILLLD

-582 HHLWQTDQPINI
+582 HHLWQIECPINI

>member
-1 MTACNSEKNSENKL
+1 MTDSNCENN
-15 ASENRLISQNSLVK
+15 SENRLNSQNRLVK
-29 THRQKKANSHQTFR
+29 THPQKKANSHQTFR

-52 DKWLIAACL
+52 DKWLIAALL
-61 GMMTALSVIGLLMT
+61 GIMTALSVIGLLMT

-134 RVRFFTQF
+134 RVRFFNQF

-191 ATLLYQYEVNPVL
+191 ATLLYQYEVNPML

-210 AGLMLPAMLTWRSIK
+210 AGLMLPALLTWRSIK

-305 HTSLVI
+305 HTPLVI
-311 SVPMLLALF
+311 SVPMLLALS

-364 TPDLT
+364 
-369 HHLNHDLAPL
+369 NHDLAPL

-384 RLSAPLTLT
+384 RLNAPLTLT
-393 INQLAAKMPQA
+393 IHQLAAKMPQA
-404 IVGFKAISFT
+404 IVGFKAISLT
-414 ATQGTPVLITGRS
+414 ATQGIPVLITGRS

-456 LALPNTPAL
+456 LALHDTPAL

-487 SADAGD
+487 NADASD
-493 EQLWQVLD
+493 EQLWQVLGK
-501 SVGLKDWARNQPL
+501 VGLKDWARSQPL

-582 HHLWQTDQPINI
+582 HHLWQTDHPINI

>member
-1 MTACNSEKNSENKL
+1 MTDSTSEKNSENKL
-15 ASENRLISQNSLVK
+15 ASENRLINQNSRVN
-29 THRQKKANSHQTFR
+29 THRQKKSNSHQTFR

-61 GMMTALSVIGLLMT
+61 AMMTALSVIGLLMT
-75 SGWFISAAAMAGMV
+75 SGWFISAAAMTGMV

-134 RVRFFTQF
+134 RVRFFNQF
-142 ARLPLANL
+142 SRLPLANL
-150 SSTLQS
+150 SITLQS

-167 EVLNELPLRVVSPW
+167 DVLNELPLRVVSPW

-191 ATLLYQYEVNPVL
+191 ATLLYQYEVSPVL

-210 AGLMLPAMLTWRSIK
+210 AGLMLPTMLTWRSIK

-253 WQRWQSELTAFNSLD
+253 WQRWQSELTAFNSVD

-283 LVMLIMQWLIAA
+283 LVMLIMQWLMAA

-305 HTSLVI
+305 HTPLVI

-343 LAAKHQ
+343 LAAQHQ

-369 HHLNHDLAPL
+369 NHLNHDLAPL
-379 PIDVA
+379 PIDVT
-384 RLSAPLTLT
+384 RLNAPLTLT
-393 INQLAAKMPQA
+393 IHHLAAKMPQA
-404 IVGFKAISFT
+404 IVGFKAISLT
-414 ATQGTPVLITGRS
+414 ATQGIPVLITGTLGRGKINTVTS
-427 GAGKSTLLQVLAHE
+427 AGS
-441 LAPQQGSIELNGMDW
+441 
-456 LALPNTPAL
+456 
-465 TGYLGQQIDIFD
+465 
-477 QTLATNLRLG
+477 
-487 SADAGD
+487 
-493 EQLWQVLD
+493 
-501 SVGLKDWARNQPL
+501 
-514 QLQTP
+514 
-519 LGEYGQ
+519 
-525 AISGGQAR
+525 
-533 RIALARL
+533 
-540 LLSPKKILLLD
+540 
-551 EPFAG
+551 
-556 LDKKSREALWQ
+556 
-567 MLVQHQQ
+567 
-574 QGILIIVT
+574 
-582 HHLWQTDQPINI
+582 
-594 VQLPE
+594 
-599 PDVFI
+599 

>member
-1 MTACNSEKNSENKL
+1 MTASN
-15 ASENRLISQNSLVK
+15 SENRLISQNSLVK
-29 THRQKKANSHQTFR
+29 THPQKKANSHQTFR

-52 DKWLIAACL
+52 DKWLIAALL
-61 GMMTALSVIGLLMT
+61 GIMTALSVIGLLMT

-134 RVRFFTQF
+134 RVRFFNQF

-191 ATLLYQYEVNPVL
+191 AILLYQYDVNPVL
-204 IAIFLI
+204 ITIFLI

-305 HTSLVI
+305 HTPLII
-311 SVPMLLALF
+311 SVPMLLALS

-356 SLQPSHHL
+356 SLQPSHY
-364 TPDLT
+364 
-369 HHLNHDLAPL
+369 LNHDLTPL

-384 RLSAPLTLT
+384 RLNAPLTLT

-404 IVGFKAISFT
+404 IVGFKAISLT
-414 ATQGTPVLITGRS
+414 ATQGIPVLITGRS

-456 LALPNTPAL
+456 LALQNTPAL

-487 SADAGD
+487 NTYASD
-493 EQLWQVLD
+493 EQLWQVLGK
-501 SVGLKDWARNQPL
+501 VGLKDWARSQPL

-582 HHLWQTDQPINI
+582 HHLWQTDHPINI

-599 PDVFI
+599 PDVLI

>member
-1 MTACNSEKNSENKL
+1 
-15 ASENRLISQNSLVK
+15 
-29 THRQKKANSHQTFR
+29 
-43 LTQLFSTQL
+43 
-52 DKWLIAACL
+52 
-61 GMMTALSVIGLLMT
+61 
-75 SGWFISAAAMAGMV
+75 MAGMV

-134 RVRFFTQF
+134 RVRFFNQF
-142 ARLPLANL
+142 SRLPLANL
-150 SSTLQS
+150 SITLQS

-191 ATLLYQYEVNPVL
+191 ATLLYQYEVSPVL

-210 AGLMLPAMLTWRSIK
+210 AGLMLPTMLTWRSIK

-253 WQRWQSELTAFNSLD
+253 WQRWQSELTAFNSVD

-283 LVMLIMQWLIAA
+283 LVMLIMQWLMAA

-305 HTSLVI
+305 HTPLVI

-320 LGIMGMTDLLAPLVT
+320 LGITGMTDLLAPLVT

-364 TPDLT
+364 
-369 HHLNHDLAPL
+369 NHDLAPL

-384 RLSAPLTLT
+384 RLNAPLTLT
-393 INQLAAKMPQA
+393 IHQLAGKMPQA
-404 IVGFKAISFT
+404 IVGFKAISLT
-414 ATQGTPVLITGRS
+414 ATQGIPVLITGRS

-456 LALPNTPAL
+456 LALHNTPAL

-487 SADAGD
+487 NADASN
-493 EQLWQVLD
+493 EQLWQVLGK
-501 SVGLKDWARNQPL
+501 VGLKDWARSQPL

-582 HHLWQTDQPINI
+582 HHLWQTDYPINI

-599 PDVFI
+599 PDILI

>member
-1 MTACNSEKNSENKL
+1 MTDSNSK
-15 ASENRLISQNSLVK
+15 NRLISQNNLVK

-52 DKWLIAACL
+52 DKWLIAALL
-61 GMMTALSVIGLLMT
+61 GIMTALSVIGLLMT

-134 RVRFFTQF
+134 RVRFFNQF

-156 THAMHRLTHDI
+156 THVMHRLTHDI

-191 ATLLYQYEVNPVL
+191 ATLLYQYEVNPML

-210 AGLMLPAMLTWRSIK
+210 AGLMLPALLTWRSIK

-305 HTSLVI
+305 HTPLVI

-364 TPDLT
+364 
-369 HHLNHDLAPL
+369 NHDLAPL

-384 RLSAPLTLT
+384 RLNAPLTLT
-393 INQLAAKMPQA
+393 INQLAGKMPQA
-404 IVGFKAISFT
+404 IVGFKAISLT
-414 ATQGTPVLITGRS
+414 ATQGIPVLITGRS
-427 GAGKSTLLQVLAHE
+427 GAGKSTLLQVLARE
-441 LAPQQGSIELNGMDW
+441 LAPQQGSIELNGRDW
-456 LALPNTPAL
+456 LALHDTPAL

-487 SADAGD
+487 NADASD
-493 EQLWQVLD
+493 EQLWQVLGK
-501 SVGLKDWARNQPL
+501 VGLKDWARSQPL

-582 HHLWQTDQPINI
+582 HHLWQTECPINI

-599 PDVFI
+599 PGVFI

>member
-1 MTACNSEKNSENKL
+1 MTDSNSEKN
-15 ASENRLISQNSLVK
+15 SENRLISQNSLVK

-52 DKWLIAACL
+52 DKWLIAALL

-75 SGWFISAAAMAGMV
+75 SGWFISAAAMAGMM

-134 RVRFFTQF
+134 RVRFFNQF

-150 SSTLQS
+150 SNTLQS

-181 LVATTASLLV
+181 LVATTASLLI

-204 IAIFLI
+204 IALFLI

-283 LVMLIMQWLIAA
+283 LVMLIMHWLIAA

-305 HTSLVI
+305 HTPLVI

-364 TPDLT
+364 
-369 HHLNHDLAPL
+369 NHDLAPL
-379 PIDVA
+379 PIDAA
-384 RLSAPLTLT
+384 RLNAPLTLT
-393 INQLAAKMPQA
+393 IHQLAGKMPQA
-404 IVGFKAISFT
+404 IVGFKAISLT
-414 ATQGTPVLITGRS
+414 ATQGIPVLITGRS

-456 LALPNTPAL
+456 LALHNTPAL

-487 SADAGD
+487 SADASD
-493 EQLWQVLD
+493 EQLWQVLGK
-501 SVGLKDWARNQPL
+501 VGLKDWARSQPL

-556 LDKKSREALWQ
+556 LDTKSREALWQ

-582 HHLWQTDQPINI
+582 HHLWQTECPINI

-599 PDVFI
+599 PDVLI

>member
-1 MTACNSEKNSENKL
+1 MTDSNSENN
-15 ASENRLISQNSLVK
+15 SENRLISQNSLIK
-29 THRQKKANSHQTFR
+29 THTQKKANSHQTFR

-61 GMMTALSVIGLLMT
+61 GIMTALSVIGLLMT

-150 SSTLQS
+150 SSTLHS
-156 THAMHRLTHDI
+156 THAMHRLTHNI

-191 ATLLYQYEVNPVL
+191 ATLLYQYEVNPML

-253 WQRWQSELTAFNSLD
+253 WQRWQSELTAFNSVD

-305 HTSLVI
+305 HTPLVI
-311 SVPMLLALF
+311 SVPMLLALS
-320 LGIMGMTDLLAPLVT
+320 LGIMGMTDLLTPLVT

-364 TPDLT
+364 
-369 HHLNHDLAPL
+369 NHDLAPL

-384 RLSAPLTLT
+384 RLNAPLTLT
-393 INQLAAKMPQA
+393 IHQLAAKMPQA
-404 IVGFKAISFT
+404 IVGFKAISLT
-414 ATQGTPVLITGRS
+414 ATQGIPVLITGRS

-456 LALPNTPAL
+456 LALHDTPAL

-487 SADAGD
+487 NADASD
-493 EQLWQVLD
+493 EQLWQVLGK
-501 SVGLKDWARNQPL
+501 VGLKDWARSQPL

-540 LLSPKKILLLD
+540 LLTPKKILLLD

-582 HHLWQTDQPINI
+582 HHLWQTDHPINI

-599 PDVFI
+599 PDVLI

>member
-1 MTACNSEKNSENKL
+1 MTAPNSEKNSENKL

-43 LTQLFSTQL
+43 LTHLFSTQL

-61 GMMTALSVIGLLMT
+61 GIMTALSVIGLLMT

-191 ATLLYQYEVNPVL
+191 AILLYQYEINPML
-204 IAIFLI
+204 IGIFLI

-225 HARAHQA
+225 HASTHQA

-253 WQRWQSELTAFNSLD
+253 WQRWQSELTAFNSVD

-283 LVMLIMQWLIAA
+283 LVMLIMQWLMAA

-305 HTSLVI
+305 HTPLVI

-364 TPDLT
+364 
-369 HHLNHDLAPL
+369 NHDLAPL

-384 RLSAPLTLT
+384 RLNAPLTLT

-404 IVGFKAISFT
+404 IVGFRAISLT
-414 ATQGTPVLITGRS
+414 ATQGIPVLITGRS

-465 TGYLGQQIDIFD
+465 IGYLGQQIDIFD

-487 SADAGD
+487 NADASD
-493 EQLWQVLD
+493 EQLWQVL
-501 SVGLKDWARNQPL
+501 SKVGLKDWARNQPL

-540 LLSPKKILLLD
+540 LLAPKKILLLD

>member
-1 MTACNSEKNSENKL
+1 MTASNSEKNSENKL
-15 ASENRLISQNSLVK
+15 VGENRLINQNSLVK
-29 THRQKKANSHQTFR
+29 THPQKKSNSHQTFR

-61 GMMTALSVIGLLMT
+61 GIMTALSVIGLLMT

-126 VFGLLQRL
+126 VFGLLRRL

-150 SSTLQS
+150 SNTLQS

-210 AGLMLPAMLTWRSIK
+210 AGLMLPAMLTWISIK

-232 LAESRRVSLLN
+232 LAEARRVSLLN

-253 WQRWQSELTAFNSLD
+253 WQRWQSELTAFNSVD
-268 TQHTHQQKRIQRAQS
+268 TQHTYQQKRIQRAQS
-283 LVMLIMQWLIAA
+283 LVMLIIQWLIAA

-305 HTSLVI
+305 HTPLVI

-364 TPDLT
+364 TPDLA
-369 HHLNHDLAPL
+369 LL

-393 INQLAAKMPQA
+393 INQLAGKMPQA
-404 IVGFKAISFT
+404 IVGFKAISLT
-414 ATQGTPVLITGRS
+414 ATQGIPVLITGRS

-456 LALPNTPAL
+456 LALHDTPAL

-487 SADAGD
+487 NADASD

-501 SVGLKDWARNQPL
+501 SVGLKDWARSQPL
-514 QLQTP
+514 QLQTA

-556 LDKKSREALWQ
+556 LDKISREALWQ

-582 HHLWQTDQPINI
+582 HHLWQTECPINI

>member
-1 MTACNSEKNSENKL
+1 MTAPNSEKNSENKF
-15 ASENRLISQNSLVK
+15 ASENSLVK
-29 THRQKKANSHQTFR
+29 THLQKKANSHQTFR

-61 GMMTALSVIGLLMT
+61 GIMTALSVIGLLMT
-75 SGWFISAAAMAGMV
+75 SGWFISAAAMAGML

-126 VFGLLQRL
+126 VFGLLRRL
-134 RVRFFTQF
+134 RVRFFNQF
-142 ARLPLANL
+142 ARLPLASL

-191 ATLLYQYEVNPVL
+191 AILLYQYEVNPVL

-210 AGLMLPAMLTWRSIK
+210 AGLMLPALLTWRSIK

-305 HTSLVI
+305 HTPLVI

-364 TPDLT
+364 
-369 HHLNHDLAPL
+369 NHDLAPL

-384 RLSAPLTLT
+384 RLNAPLTLT
-393 INQLAAKMPQA
+393 IHQLAGKMPQA
-404 IVGFKAISFT
+404 IVGFKAISLT
-414 ATQGTPVLITGRS
+414 ATQGIPVLITGRS

-456 LALPNTPAL
+456 LALQNTPAL

-487 SADAGD
+487 NTYASD
-493 EQLWQVLD
+493 EQLWQVLGK
-501 SVGLKDWARNQPL
+501 VGLKDWARSQPL

-582 HHLWQTDQPINI
+582 HHLWQTDHPINI

-599 PDVFI
+599 PDVLI

>member
-1 MTACNSEKNSENKL
+1 MTAPNSEKNSENKF
-15 ASENRLISQNSLVK
+15 ASENRLISQKSLVK

-61 GMMTALSVIGLLMT
+61 GIMTALSVIGLLMT

-126 VFGLLQRL
+126 VFGLLRRL
-134 RVRFFTQF
+134 RVRFFNQF

-191 ATLLYQYEVNPVL
+191 ATLLYQYEVNPML

-305 HTSLVI
+305 HTPLVI

-364 TPDLT
+364 
-369 HHLNHDLAPL
+369 NHDLAPL

-384 RLSAPLTLT
+384 RLNAPLTLT

-404 IVGFKAISFT
+404 IVGFKAISLT
-414 ATQGTPVLITGRS
+414 ATQGIPVLITGRS

-441 LAPQQGSIELNGMDW
+441 LAPQQGSIELSGMDW
-456 LALPNTPAL
+456 LALHDTPAL

-487 SADAGD
+487 NADASD
-493 EQLWQVLD
+493 EQLWQVLGK
-501 SVGLKDWARNQPL
+501 VGLKDWARSQPL

-540 LLSPKKILLLD
+540 LLTPKKILLLD

-582 HHLWQTDQPINI
+582 HHLWQTECPINI

>member
-1 MTACNSEKNSENKL
+1 MTAPNSEKNSENKF
-15 ASENRLISQNSLVK
+15 ASENSLVK

-52 DKWLIAACL
+52 DKWLIAALL
-61 GMMTALSVIGLLMT
+61 GIMTALSVIGLLMT

-134 RVRFFTQF
+134 RVRFFNQF

-191 ATLLYQYEVNPVL
+191 ATLLYQYEVNPML

-305 HTSLVI
+305 HTPLVI
-311 SVPMLLALF
+311 SVPMLLALS

-364 TPDLT
+364 
-369 HHLNHDLAPL
+369 NHDLAPL

-384 RLSAPLTLT
+384 RLNAPLTLT

-404 IVGFKAISFT
+404 IVGFKAISLT
-414 ATQGTPVLITGRS
+414 ATQGIPVLITGRS

-441 LAPQQGSIELNGMDW
+441 LAPQQGSIELSGMDW

-487 SADAGD
+487 SADASN
-493 EQLWQVLD
+493 EQLWQVLGK
-501 SVGLKDWARNQPL
+501 VGLKDWARSQPL

-540 LLSPKKILLLD
+540 LLTPKKILLLD

-582 HHLWQTDQPINI
+582 HHLWQTDHPINI

-599 PDVFI
+599 PDVLI

>member
-1 MTACNSEKNSENKL
+1 MTDSNCENN
-15 ASENRLISQNSLVK
+15 SENRLISQNNLVK

-61 GMMTALSVIGLLMT
+61 GIMTALSVIGLLMT

-134 RVRFFTQF
+134 RVRFFNQF

-191 ATLLYQYEVNPVL
+191 ATLLYQYEVNPML

-210 AGLMLPAMLTWRSIK
+210 AGMMLPALLTWRSIK

-253 WQRWQSELTAFNSLD
+253 WQRWQSELTAFNSVD

-305 HTSLVI
+305 HTPLVI

-364 TPDLT
+364 
-369 HHLNHDLAPL
+369 NHDLAPL

-384 RLSAPLTLT
+384 RLNAPLTLT

-404 IVGFKAISFT
+404 IVGFKAISLT
-414 ATQGTPVLITGRS
+414 ATQGIPVLITGRS

-456 LALPNTPAL
+456 LALHDTPAL

-487 SADAGD
+487 NADASD
-493 EQLWQVLD
+493 EQLWQVLGK
-501 SVGLKDWARNQPL
+501 VGLKDWARSQPL

-540 LLSPKKILLLD
+540 LLTPKKILLLD

-582 HHLWQTDQPINI
+582 HHLWQTECPINI

-599 PDVFI
+599 PDVLI

>member
-1 MTACNSEKNSENKL
+1 MTDSNCENN
-15 ASENRLISQNSLVK
+15 SENRLISQNNLVK

-61 GMMTALSVIGLLMT
+61 GIMTALSVIGLLMT

-134 RVRFFTQF
+134 RVRFFNQF

-156 THAMHRLTHDI
+156 THVMHRLTHDI

-191 ATLLYQYEVNPVL
+191 ATLLYQYEVNPML

-225 HARAHQA
+225 HARAYQA

-305 HTSLVI
+305 HTPLVI

-356 SLQPSHHL
+356 SLQPSHY
-364 TPDLT
+364 
-369 HHLNHDLAPL
+369 LNHDLTPL

-393 INQLAAKMPQA
+393 IHQLAAKMPQA
-404 IVGFKAISFT
+404 IVGFKAISLT
-414 ATQGTPVLITGRS
+414 ATQGIPVLITGRS

-441 LAPQQGSIELNGMDW
+441 LAPQQGSIELNGRDW
-456 LALPNTPAL
+456 LALQNTPAL

-487 SADAGD
+487 NTYASD
-493 EQLWQVLD
+493 EQLWQVLGK
-501 SVGLKDWARNQPL
+501 VGLKDWARSQPL

-567 MLVQHQQ
+567 MLVKHQQ

-582 HHLWQTDQPINI
+582 HHLWQTDHPINI

-599 PDVFI
+599 PDVLI

>member
-1 MTACNSEKNSENKL
+1 MKDSNSK
-15 ASENRLISQNSLVK
+15 NRLISQNSFVK
-29 THRQKKANSHQTFR
+29 THPQKKANSHQTFR

-52 DKWLIAACL
+52 DKWLIAALL
-61 GMMTALSVIGLLMT
+61 GIMTALSVIGLLMT

-109 MVRTAGRYGE
+109 MIRTAGRYGE

-204 IAIFLI
+204 IATFLI
-210 AGLMLPAMLTWRSIK
+210 AGLMLPALLTWRSIK

-305 HTSLVI
+305 HTPLVI

-343 LAAKHQ
+343 LAAKQQ

-356 SLQPSHHL
+356 SLQPSHY
-364 TPDLT
+364 
-369 HHLNHDLAPL
+369 LNHDLTPL

-384 RLSAPLTLT
+384 RLNAPLTLT
-393 INQLAAKMPQA
+393 IHQLAGKMPQA
-404 IVGFKAISFT
+404 IVGFKAFSLT
-414 ATQGTPVLITGRS
+414 ATQGIPVLITGRS

-487 SADAGD
+487 NADASD
-493 EQLWQVLD
+493 EQLWQVLGK
-501 SVGLKDWARNQPL
+501 VGLKDWARSQPL

-582 HHLWQTDQPINI
+582 HHLWQTECPINI